1 MPLQEK
7 PKGYRRWT
15 GTAILLCLCFVAGSI
30 LFLAQMGH
38 QYNDESLLYLE
49 NAVRQHETALVKQVD
64 GDFQT
69 LHRVSVFV
77 AEQDITDLEQLA
89 RLVGEVNEGNA
100 FTCMGFATAEGRLE
114 LMELGG
120 RRYRNLDVSGEDF
133 FVRALAGEDV
143 ISAAIDDPFREGESV
158 HYYAVPVQRADGQT
172 LGVLCAVNSV
182 AVIQE
187 ILDAPLLDGSGYTDL
202 YSNTGAVILASSRDA
217 SAAPAA
223 LEELDGAT
231 CRRRWSSGRAPTFA
245 ISPAG
250 SPCWRCWNPRGSRTG
265 SCWPPSP
272 CRPCAS
278 ATWPPRWGPSPSSSR
293 PAPCFCCCCSSSG
306 G

>member
-69 LHRVSVFV
+69 LHGVSVFV

-120 RRYRNLDVSGEDF
+120 RRYRNLDVSREDF
-133 FVRALAGEDV
+133 L
-143 ISAAIDDPFREGESV
+143 SAPWRGRTSSPPPSTTPSARGNRSTTTPCR
-158 HYYAVPVQRADGQT
+158 
-172 LGVLCAVNSV
+172 C
-182 AVIQE
+182 
-187 ILDAPLLDGSGYTDL
+187 SGPT
-202 YSNTGAVILASSRDA
+202 ARRWASSARSTA
-217 SAAPAA
+217 WRSS
-223 LEELDGAT
+223 
-231 CRRRWSSGRAPTFA
+231 RRSLT
-245 ISPAG
+245 
-250 SPCWRCWNPRGSRTG
+250 
-265 SCWPPSP
+265 PPS
-272 CRPCAS
+272 
-278 ATWPPRWGPSPSSSR
+278 
-293 PAPCFCCCCSSSG
+293 
-306 G
+306 